1 MEGLFRRT
9 LARKPGALAL
19 VDPAD
24 KMRVTGQ
31 APRRLTFAQLE
42 DLVARKKVMTDTETP
57 SLTSRFRLA

>member
-31 APRRLTFAQLE
+31 APTGTFQ
-42 DLVARKKVMTDTETP
+42 R
-57 SLTSRFRLA
+57 